1 MVIIGLLSLDIN
13 CSQSQRLAA
22 RCALARSNHLE
33 ESARESWLKNRSKLR
48 KKKIDRL
55 IVEREKDR
63 HRRKEK

>member
-13 CSQSQRLAA
+13 CSQSQRLA
-22 RCALARSNHLE
+22 ARSNHLE

-55 IVEREKDR
+55 IVERGKDR